1 MAPCGTTCGWA
12 IRLSYT
18 ASIGQTEYMQKGKL
32 PRRVDKPWGHE
43 LWFALTERYAG
54 KLLHVQAGQRLS
66 VQYHEEKDESCYLLS
81 GRLLLHRGPNPD
93 ELTAT
98 ELAAGAVWRNE
109 PRQIHTIEAL
119 ENAVVVEVSTQELD
133 DVVRLTDDYGR
144 AGTAAP

>member
-1 MAPCGTTCGWA
+1 
-12 IRLSYT
+12 
-18 ASIGQTEYMQKGKL
+18 MQDGEL

-43 LWFALTERYAG
+43 LWFALTDRYAG

-66 VQYHEEKDESCYLLS
+66 VQYHEEKDESSYLLS
-81 GRLLLHRGPNPD
+81 GRLLLHRGPSTD

-98 ELAAGAVWRNE
+98 ELTAGAAWRNK

-119 ENAVVVEVSTQELD
+119 EDAVVVEVSTPELD

-144 AGTAAP
+144 AGTSAP